1 MAAAA
6 VAIGAVREP
15 WQLYLADAVLAL
27 GWAGTSLA
35 MITNTISLWFDQ
47 KRGMAISLAL
57 NGASFG
63 GIVGV
68 PLLVTLIGHIGFA
81 SAMYAA
87 AGAMLVLLLPV
98 ILLLVGRPPD
108 LHGWYATAKA
118 RPQSSTEIRAWAL
131 RDVGFLTVTIAFA
144 LVLFAQVGF
153 IVHLI
158 SFLDPVIG
166 RERAAVAVAVL
177 TAMAVIGRV
186 LFSMVIDRL
195 NQRLASALSFL
206 SQAAA
211 LCVVI
216 NLHNDYALIAACAV
230 FGFSVGNLITLPSL
244 IVQQEFDFA
253 SFGVLISLNTA
264 INQVTYA
271 FGPGVVGFLRDL
283 VGRLYA
289 AVLSLYRAG
298 GGGRGAD
305 HGAGE
310 AKSEALVGWAKARS
324 AVPTIDLSTCLA
336 RGGGHATLCPPYETT
351 ASPLPLLQQ
360 RLDIQPLREHREL
373 AVRPERPLLLRPVPI
388 ELDAV
393 VVGIAQIERLADAV
407 VAGAVERD
415 AGRHQAAERVGER
428 GARRIEDRDV
438 IEAGRAGRRRR
449 AALALPGVEADVVVI
464 AAGRDEGRLR
474 AHALHQLEAEHAAI
488 EGERAVEV
496 GDLEVD
502 VADPGAGMDGWALR
516 HGAAPLTNSR

>member
-1 MAAAA
+1 MPGKFGNDNTVIKRYLLDALNYTPLDETSIRYDGWRIVAVCFLLATFGWAFGFYGQSVYVAELQRLHGWPASLISSGTTFFYLSGAALVAFVSEAIKGFGPRICMIAGICTMA
-6 VAIGAVREP
+6 VAAIAIGQVREP
-15 WQLYLADAVLAL
+15 WQLYLANAVLAF

-35 MITNTISLWFDQ
+35 MITNTISLWFDS

-68 PLLVTLIGHIGFA
+68 PLLVMLIGHIGFA

-87 AGAMLVLLLPV
+87 AGAMLVLLVPV

-108 LHGWYATAKA
+108 LHGWNAAAKVK
-118 RPQSSTEIRAWAL
+118 PQSSTEIRAWAL

-177 TAMAVIGRV
+177 TAMAVVGRV

-206 SQAAA
+206 SQALA
-211 LCVVI
+211 LLVVI
-216 NLHNDYALIAACAV
+216 NLHNDYVLIAACAV

-244 IVQQEFDFA
+244 IVQQEFDSA

-271 FGPGVVGFLRDL
+271 FGPGVVGFLRDFS
-283 VGRLYA
+283 GGYA
-289 AVLSLYRAG
+289 MPFYLCI
-298 GGGRGAD
+298 
-305 HGAGE
+305 
-310 AKSEALVGWAKARS
+310 AL
-324 AVPTIDLSTCLA
+324 
-336 RGGGHATLCPPYETT
+336 E
-351 ASPLPLLQQ
+351 
-360 RLDIQPLREHREL
+360 
-373 AVRPERPLLLRPVPI
+373 
-388 ELDAV
+388 
-393 VVGIAQIERLADAV
+393 V
-407 VAGAVERD
+407 VA
-415 AGRHQAAERVGER
+415 
-428 GARRIEDRDV
+428 
-438 IEAGRAGRRRR
+438 
-449 AALALPGVEADVVVI
+449 AALIMVRGTSHTKTA
-464 AAGRDEGRLR
+464 
-474 AHALHQLEAEHAAI
+474 
-488 EGERAVEV
+488 
-496 GDLEVD
+496 
-502 VADPGAGMDGWALR
+502 
-516 HGAAPLTNSR
+516 

>member
-1 MAAAA
+1 MLDNPRHDASIDESSLRYEGWRIVAVCFLLATFGWGLGFYGQSVYVAELQRAHGWSASLISSGTTFFYLFGALLVVFVGEAVNKYGPRLGLIAGTLAMSAAA

-15 WQLYLADAVLAL
+15 WQLYLANAVLAF

-35 MITNTISLWFDQ
+35 MITNTISLWFDH

-81 SAMYAA
+81 SAMFTV
-87 AGAMLVLLLPV
+87 AGAMLVLLVPV
-98 ILLLVGRPPD
+98 ILIVVGRPPD
-108 LHGWYATAKA
+108 LHGRRAATKAK
-118 RPQSSTEIRAWAL
+118 PQSSAQIRSQAL

-186 LFSMVIDRL
+186 LFSLVIDRL

-206 SQAAA
+206 SQAVA
-211 LCVVI
+211 LLVVI
-216 NLHNDYALIAACAV
+216 NLHNDYVLIAACAL

-244 IVQQEFDFA
+244 IVQQEFDSA

-271 FGPGVVGFLRDL
+271 FGPGVVGLLRDF
-283 VGRLYA
+283 
-289 AVLSLYRAG
+289 SG
-298 GGGRGAD
+298 GY
-305 HGAGE
+305 E
-310 AKSEALVGWAKARS
+310 LPFYLCIAL
-324 AVPTIDLSTCLA
+324 
-336 RGGGHATLCPPYETT
+336 
-351 ASPLPLLQQ
+351 
-360 RLDIQPLREHREL
+360 EL
-373 AVRPERPLLLRPVPI
+373 A
-388 ELDAV
+388 A
-393 VVGIAQIERLADAV
+393 
-407 VAGAVERD
+407 
-415 AGRHQAAERVGER
+415 
-428 GARRIEDRDV
+428 
-438 IEAGRAGRRRR
+438 
-449 AALALPGVEADVVVI
+449 AALIMVR
-464 AAGRDEGRLR
+464 GRKS
-474 AHALHQLEAEHAAI
+474 Q
-488 EGERAVEV
+488 
-496 GDLEVD
+496 
-502 VADPGAGMDGWALR
+502 
-516 HGAAPLTNSR
+516 S